1 MRMTYQAFSAWLHT
15 IIKSERGAGM
25 VEYALLVA
33 GIAIIAIGAVFLLG
47 GQVSDNFSDVSDC
60 LANPNGPNC

>member
-1 MRMTYQAFSAWLHT
+1 MTYQAFSAWLHT
-15 IIKSERGAGM
+15 VIKSERGAGM

-47 GQVSDNFSDVSDC
+47 GQVQDNFSEITDC
-60 LANPNGPNC
+60 LDSPSAAGC